1 VDTIISGT
9 FVLACIYSLQAVSF
23 VLLMRCTGVLN
34 FAQGQLLALG
44 AYFFY
49 EARGVHNLSYL
60 TSTVVAVLCTAACG
74 LAIYLLALR
83 RFDGAPT
90 WSTVMAL
97 FGIAEVAN
105 GIIGLI
111 WGANPLLT
119 GTPITSRPITVVGGL
134 RINSIDLLVSL
145 VSLAFVLLAIAV
157 TYGTPLGLRMRAA
170 AENRHLA
177 TYAGVRVGRIAS
189 IAWSLS
195 AAMAGIAGLGL
206 AMRTEIS
213 PDLTNDFL
221 IAFPAVLIG
230 GVESLF
236 GAVLGSVLLAALLT
250 IVSTYYSGDISLP
263 LAYAALLAVLV
274 IRPQGLLGAKE
285 TVRL

>member
-1 VDTIISGT
+1 MNTIIVGT

-23 VLLMRCTGVLN
+23 VLLLRCTGVLN

-49 EARGVHNLSYL
+49 EARAVHNLPYL
-60 TSTVVAVLCTAACG
+60 TSTVVAVLATAACG
-74 LAIYLLALR
+74 LAVYLLALR

-90 WSTVMAL
+90 WSIVMAL
-97 FGIAEVAN
+97 FGIAEIAN

-119 GTPITSRPITVVGGL
+119 GTPITNRPITVVGL

-145 VSLAFVLLAIAV
+145 VSLAFVLLALAV

-189 IAWSLS
+189 ITWSLS
-195 AAMAGIAGLGL
+195 AAMAAIAGIGL

-221 IAFPAVLIG
+221 TAFPAVLIG
-230 GVESLF
+230 GAESLF

-250 IVSTYYSGDISLP
+250 VVSTYYSGDISLP

-274 IRPQGLLGAKE
+274 VRPQGLLGARE

>member
-1 VDTIISGT
+1 VDTIIVGT

-23 VLLMRCTGVLN
+23 VLLLRCTGVLN

-49 EARGVHNLSYL
+49 EARAVHNLPYL
-60 TSTVVAVLCTAACG
+60 TSTVVAVLATAACG
-74 LAIYLLALR
+74 LAVYLLALR

-90 WSTVMAL
+90 WSIVMAL
-97 FGIAEVAN
+97 FGIAEIAN

-119 GTPITSRPITVVGGL
+119 GTPITSRPITAVGL

-145 VSLAFVLLAIAV
+145 VSLAFVLLALAV

-177 TYAGVRVGRIAS
+177 TYTGVRVGRIAS
-189 IAWSLS
+189 ITWSLS
-195 AAMAGIAGLGL
+195 AAMAAIAGIGL

-221 IAFPAVLIG
+221 TAFPAVLIG
-230 GVESLF
+230 GAESLF

-250 IVSTYYSGDISLP
+250 VVSTYYSGDISLP

-274 IRPQGLLGAKE
+274 VRPQGLLGARE

>member
-1 VDTIISGT
+1 MDTIIVGT

-23 VLLMRCTGVLN
+23 VLLLRCTGVLN

-49 EARGVHNLSYL
+49 EARAVHNLPYL
-60 TSTVVAVLCTAACG
+60 TSTVVAVLATAACG
-74 LAIYLLALR
+74 LAVYLLALR

-90 WSTVMAL
+90 WSIVMAL
-97 FGIAEVAN
+97 FGIAEIAN

-119 GTPITSRPITVVGGL
+119 GTPITNRPITVVGL

-145 VSLAFVLLAIAV
+145 VSLAFVLLALAV

-189 IAWSLS
+189 ITWSLS
-195 AAMAGIAGLGL
+195 AAMAAIAGIGL

-221 IAFPAVLIG
+221 TAFPAVLIG
-230 GVESLF
+230 GAESLF

-250 IVSTYYSGDISLP
+250 VVSTYYSGDVSLP

-274 IRPQGLLGAKE
+274 VRPQGLLGARE